1 MAIDLLVQALC
12 SLRPYEV
19 RKGATDEAHAA
30 NIKDVEA
37 GLAARDLGPA
47 LGRCAE
53 RLRSI
58 AVKRERRPVVGVA
71 GDLFTRINPA
81 ANHDLFLK
89 LEALGCEVMPPSF
102 FIDEVD
108 FNLGKG
114 LRTQLVGRKYG
125 QSSVL
130 ALLYLRKE
138 LEKAKVR
145 RRLGRAVP
153 FAKDPA
159 YADIVKSTTPYLG
172 IDANRFLF
180 LNMAKI
186 VDFARRGADGVI
198 NAVCFNCMIGAASA
212 VLAASVRNDYANIP
226 IPTFIYAGSELASER
241 TRLEAFVYQVRQ
253 YAERKKSR
261 PDGPAGSPERP
272 RRGGPPLA
280 RQRAR

>member
-1 MAIDLLVQALC
+1 
-12 SLRPYEV
+12 
-19 RKGATDEAHAA
+19 
-30 NIKDVEA
+30 
-37 GLAARDLGPA
+37 
-47 LGRCAE
+47 
-53 RLRSI
+53 
-58 AVKRERRPVVGVA
+58 VA

-89 LEALGCEVMPPSF
+89 LEALGCEVLPPSF

-159 YADIVKSTTPYLG
+159 YSDIVKSTTPYLG

-212 VLAASVRNDYANIP
+212 VLSASVRTDYSNIP
-226 IPTFIYAGSELASER
+226 IPTFIYAGSELVSER

-253 YAERKKSR
+253 SARRKKGR
-261 PDGPAGSPERP
+261 PDKPAGSPERP
-272 RRGGPPLA
+272 RSGGPPLA
-280 RQRAR
+280 RPRAR